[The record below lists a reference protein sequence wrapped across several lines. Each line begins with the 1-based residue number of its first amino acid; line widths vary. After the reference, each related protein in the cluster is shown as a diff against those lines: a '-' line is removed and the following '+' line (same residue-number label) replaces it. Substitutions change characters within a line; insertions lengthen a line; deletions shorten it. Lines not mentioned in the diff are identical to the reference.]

1 MRKTIVT
8 PRYDLWYYDGSKQSS
23 ETISRDDVFAID
35 RQSVDHFLSLDFGI
49 WGFRTADGRWI
60 EYDLSQR
67 SLGTTLLKLLDVVR
81 CEPGEYSSPDEV
93 AELTQI
99 DTLRNPNNLSAR
111 WRAMRLAHQE
121 SFKKPHFFLSKR
133 TGGMG
138 IAWNAERS
146 FMQVT
151 RIRTNN
157 ESIQEHGNPIVTP

>member
-1 MRKTIVT
+1 MKHKIIQ
-8 PRYDLWYYDGSKQSS
+8 PRYELWSYDGVIQSVD
-23 ETISRDDVFAID
+23 TISRADVLAID

-111 WRAMRLAHQE
+111 WRAMRLTHEE
-121 SFKKPHFFLSKR
+121 SFNKPHFFLSKR

-157 ESIQEHGNPIVTP
+157 ESIQGNPTTTS